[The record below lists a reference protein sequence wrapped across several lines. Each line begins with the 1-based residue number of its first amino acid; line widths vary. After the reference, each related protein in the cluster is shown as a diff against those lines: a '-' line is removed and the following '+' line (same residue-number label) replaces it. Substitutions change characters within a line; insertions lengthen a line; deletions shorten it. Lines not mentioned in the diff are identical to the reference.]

1 MKKKTIA
8 IAVAGAFTATLSMVS
23 TANAASKEVTLI
35 HIGDIHGHTTPRDNV
50 RSDGVGRKEG
60 GLARMYTKIESI
72 RSEEPNA
79 LLINTGDT
87 LQGSGE
93 ALFSRGKAMI
103 DVLDLFGIDAYAP
116 GNWDWVYGKDRFVEF
131 FVTPADNKD
140 PSLKRWGGLAANV
153 YHDNNLNGLLDAGE
167 TTLMPAHR
175 IKVTKDGV
183 KVGIIGCTTNRGP
196 QVVGTYVTKG
206 LVFTDCSKEIP
217 LSIAALRDPDGNGIP
232 DEGNGVDMVMLISE
246 IELGRNIQ
254 LAKIT
259 PGIDVILNSDMHE
272 ETTQPVAVTSSDGR
286 TTVIVEEGQDGTMI
300 GKLEVE
306 VMNGRMATWDWSAYR
321 IDDSISEDAI
331 VKAKVVSVRAPYTT
345 NFQPNTHLNTFSGTY
360 LKGSL
365 DAKVGTTLVGLHRS
379 GYSDDPVPAVIEGT
393 SHNWMADAIRWWAK
407 SDLATVRGFRYGTH
421 IKPGDIQRGDLYHY
435 VPIGPRIAKASRINA
450 NQLRNQVDNSSLT
463 VLGSDPVKDWAGGW
477 MFAYSGEDFHMG
489 FDPYPVQV
497 ASDMTNT
504 QTISLTT
511 TSRSRSITFK
521 SPCDRLPPAEQAG
534 CVGSALTTVNNAT
547 DGKWMTS
554 WSAPFQVNGVNT
566 PKPIVNLN
574 SVGWVYSNATAARPF
589 GYPNLTVAGYWFAL
603 NPDTINNCNNC
614 FPSGTSSDIN
624 SPEAPYLLPVNLDPA
639 TGLAA
644 LDANGNPIYQKD
656 AYGVIVRDTDNRP
669 QVTGSPIDLVEIL
682 EKYLVATGPANPSG
696 PRITVVNPLPGRASF
711 NGVPMQQPLCGT
723 IGKDPAA
730 PYVCP

>member
-1 MKKKTIA
+1 MKQKAIA
-8 IAVAGAFTATLSMVS
+8 IAVAGVFTAILSMTS
-23 TANAASKEVTLI
+23 PANAGHKEVTLI

-60 GLARMYTKIESI
+60 GLARMYTKIKAI

-93 ALFSRGKAMI
+93 ALFSRGQAMI

-131 FVTPADNKD
+131 FVTPADKKD
-140 PSLKRWGGLAANV
+140 PALKRWGGLAANV
-153 YHDNNLNGLLDAGE
+153 YHDNNLNGVLDAGE

-196 QVVGTYVTKG
+196 QVVGNYVTKG
-206 LVFTDCSKEIP
+206 LIFTDCSKEIP
-217 LSIAALRDPDGNGIP
+217 VSIAALRDPDGNGIR
-232 DEGNGVDMVMLISE
+232 DEGNGVDMVLLISE

-286 TTVIVEEGQDGTMI
+286 TTLIVEEGQDGTMI
-300 GKLEVE
+300 GELEV
-306 VMNGRMATWDWSAYR
+306 NLLNSRMSTWEWTAYR
-321 IDDSISEDAI
+321 IDDSISEDST
-331 VKAKVVSVRAPYTT
+331 VKAKVTSVRAPYTT
-345 NFQPNTHLNTFSGTY
+345 SFTPNTHLNAFSGTY

-407 SDLATVRGFRYGTH
+407 SDMATVRGFRYGTH
-421 IKPGDIQRGDLYHY
+421 IKPGDIKRGDLYHY
-435 VPIGPRIAKASRINA
+435 VPIGPRVAKASRINA

-463 VLGSDPVKDWAGGW
+463 VLGSDPGKDWAGGW
-477 MFAYSGEDFHMG
+477 MFAYSGDGFHMG

-497 ASDMTNT
+497 ASDMTSP

-547 DGKWMTS
+547 DGKWMPS
-554 WSAPFQVNGVNT
+554 WSAPFKVDGVNT

-574 SVGWVYSNATAARPF
+574 SIGWVYTNATAGRPF

-656 AYGVIVRDTDNRP
+656 ANGVIVRDASNRP

-696 PRITVVNPLPGRASF
+696 PRITVVNPLPGRASS

>member
-1 MKKKTIA
+1 MKQKALVLALASAFMATI
-8 IAVAGAFTATLSMVS
+8 S
-23 TANAASKEVTLI
+23 TASTAKEVTLI

-60 GLARMYTKIESI
+60 GLARMYTKIKSI
-72 RSEEPNA
+72 RSSEPNA

-93 ALFSRGKAMI
+93 ALFSRGKALI

-131 FVTPADNKD
+131 FVTPADKKD

-167 TTLMPAHR
+167 TTLMPTHR

-196 QVVGTYVTKG
+196 QVVGNYVTKG

-217 LSIAALRDPDGNGIP
+217 VSIAALRDPDGNGIQ
-232 DEGNGVDMVMLISE
+232 DEGNGVDMVLLISE

-254 LAKIT
+254 LAKTI

-272 ETTQPVAVTSSDGR
+272 ETIQPVAVTGSDGR

-300 GKLEVE
+300 GKLEVN
-306 VMNGRMATWDWSAYR
+306 VMNGRMVTWDWSAYR
-321 IDDSISEDAI
+321 IDDSISEDST
-331 VKAKVVSVRAPYTT
+331 VKAKVTSVRAPYTT
-345 NFQPNTHLNTFSGTY
+345 SFTPNTHLNTFSGTY

-365 DAKVGTTLVGLHRS
+365 DAKVGTTLIGLHRS
-379 GYSDDPVPAVIEGT
+379 GYSDDAVSAVIEGT

-407 SDLATVRGFRYGTH
+407 SDMATVRGFRYGTH
-421 IKPGDIQRGDLYHY
+421 IKPGDIKRGDLYHY
-435 VPIGPRIAKASRINA
+435 VPIGPRVAKASRINA
-450 NQLRNQVDNSSLT
+450 NQLRNQVDNSSLS
-463 VLGSDPVKDWAGGW
+463 VLGSDPGKDWAGGW
-477 MFAYSGEDFHMG
+477 MFAYSGDGFHMG

-497 ASDMTNT
+497 ASDTT
-504 QTISLTT
+504 SPQTISLTT

-521 SPCDRLPPAEQAG
+521 ASCDRLPPAEQTA
-534 CVGSALTTVNNAT
+534 CVSSAQTTLNNAT
-547 DGKWMTS
+547 DGKWLSS
-554 WSAPFQVNGVNT
+554 WSAPYKVDGVNT

-574 SVGWVYSNATAARPF
+574 SIGWVYTNATAGRPF
-589 GYPNLTVAGYWFAL
+589 GYPTLTVAGYWFAL

-614 FPSGTSSDIN
+614 FPSGTTSDIN

-656 AYGVIVRDTDNRP
+656 ANGVIVRDASNRP

-682 EKYLVATGPANPSG
+682 EKYLVATGAANPSG